1 LLNKEA
7 GDIVI
12 SIENKLKNAKN
23 LTLGLDGWTSPLGH
37 SFYAFIIITETRSE
51 IVYSLK
57 DLSAEKHTAEFIS
70 KEIKFILEKVGV
82 NKFAAVVS
90 DAAAT
95 MVAAKRLVHQ
105 IYPSVYP
112 IRCIAHHVHLISS
125 DICKMDWTKST
136 LKKCNQIV
144 KYFKLSHQAGANL
157 RKEKKSCSLVG
168 GGLRTYVITRWTT
181 AWDCTTSILR
191 LENCLKN
198 VSTYLFYINNIQIQ
212 CINF

>member
-1 LLNKEA
+1 
-7 GDIVI
+7 
-12 SIENKLKNAKN
+12 
-23 LTLGLDGWTSPLGH
+23 
-37 SFYAFIIITETRSE
+37 
-51 IVYSLK
+51 
-57 DLSAEKHTAEFIS
+57 
-70 KEIKFILEKVGV
+70 
-82 NKFAAVVS
+82 
-90 DAAAT
+90 
-95 MVAAKRLVHQ
+95 
-105 IYPSVYP
+105 
-112 IRCIAHHVHLISS
+112 
-125 DICKMDWTKST
+125 MDWTKST

-157 RKEKKSCSLVG
+157 RKEMKSCSLVG